1 LKLLV
6 VEDDHKIASALRR
19 GLEGEGF
26 TVDVATNGD
35 DGWWMASEQAYDA
48 IVLDIMLPGRNGYV
62 LCADLRAAGNWTPIL
77 MLTAKEGEFDEA
89 EGLDTGADD
98 YLRKP
103 FSFTVLLSRLR
114 ALLRRGAIRELP
126 PLSVGSLRID
136 SAGRR
141 AWSKG
146 IELDLVRREFD
157 VLEFLARRAGT
168 VVSKDDII
176 SGVWEFGFDGDHNI
190 VEVYIARLRRKVDEP
205 FGVQRIVTI
214 RGAGYR
220 LDPDEG

>member
-1 LKLLV
+1 MKLLV
-6 VEDDHKIASALRR
+6 VEDDHKIANALRR

-35 DGWWMASEQAYDA
+35 DGWWMASERAYDA

-126 PLSVGSLRID
+126 PWSVGSLRID

-146 IELDLVRREFD
+146 VELDLVRREFD